1 MALIRVSWWGINLNK
16 FWTAIFDKTT
26 KFWNFCSLL
35 LETPEHHNK
44 IFPSIFLLSH
54 NILHGKVEAKLKKK
68 WKWHFP
74 PNFVWN
80 NYTAGKWELKETF
93 CQNSLMHLFNG
104 DRPIVQCNELGIFAC
119 FIPGIANHFPFSI
132 ENWFHA
138 KSSFRQVV
146 NVMIDRILACNNS
159 KLKEGNVLAWN
170 SYQVNYFY
178 ISFLTTCRMFLQPRR
193 KVSEKFWKSC
203 CTIPLQKLFGRRTK
217 FPAEFHIFANAI

>member
-1 MALIRVSWWGINLNK
+1 MGLFFTSPSEILWRWQDGNDFKTWIETMQ
-16 FWTAIFDKTT
+16 WTGH
-26 KFWNFCSLL
+26 FCLL
-35 LETPEHHNK
+35 P
-44 IFPSIFLLSH
+44 
-54 NILHGKVEAKLKKK
+54 
-68 WKWHFP
+68 
-74 PNFVWN
+74 
-80 NYTAGKWELKETF
+80 
-93 CQNSLMHLFNG
+93 
-104 DRPIVQCNELGIFAC
+104 D